1 MFGTDWSLFADA
13 RVNQSQSKHFFLI
26 SRTNNSGCIGT
37 TRPVI
42 ELIQDMVTNILT
54 KFGAD
59 WIIPVDSRV

>member
-13 RVNQSQSKHFFLI
+13 RVNQSKHFFQI

-42 ELIQDMVTNILT
+42 ELIQDIVTNILT
-54 KFGAD
+54 RFGAD